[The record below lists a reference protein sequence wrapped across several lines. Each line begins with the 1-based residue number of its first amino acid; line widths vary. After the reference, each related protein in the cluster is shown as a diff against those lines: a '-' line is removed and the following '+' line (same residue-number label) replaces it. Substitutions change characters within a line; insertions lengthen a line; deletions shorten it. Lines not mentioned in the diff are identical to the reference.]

1 MIGLNN
7 PLFFNIF
14 HKLQIKKYQYMKE
27 IHIMNEKLGNCT
39 IKSWTPE
46 SASIIHQNLEV
57 HNWAPWLSASESSLI
72 GRSKVFPE
80 GQLQI
85 ELPEG
90 QIVATVSTNRIYWDG
105 HVDSL
110 PNWDTVAGDPTTY
123 EKTYQPEGNALVLM
137 SMNVHSSYQKFG
149 LATALVHQVQKLG
162 KELGIENI
170 IGSFRPNEFG
180 LFKIKHG
187 PTDFDAYIH
196 MVQKDGSP
204 IDAWIRSLTRNG
216 MKPLKTDVQAMT
228 VFGITPE
235 EFEELQTNYHA
246 DMWKQFGEKWECG
259 EVGQWTVDPET
270 GLATYQESNLWGII
284 PNLPDY
290 VTLE

>member
-1 MIGLNN
+1 MNYNHGS
-7 PLFFNIF
+7 
-14 HKLQIKKYQYMKE
+14 QESKKGCKE
-27 IHIMNEKLGNCT
+27 KGCEETG
-39 IKSWTPE
+39 E
-46 SASIIHQNLEV
+46 
-57 HNWAPWLSASESSLI
+57 ESSEET
-72 GRSKVFPE
+72 GEES
-80 GQLQI
+80 
-85 ELPEG
+85 
-90 QIVATVSTNRIYWDG
+90 D
-105 HVDSL
+105 
-110 PNWDTVAGDPTTY
+110 
-123 EKTYQPEGNALVLM
+123 NA
-137 SMNVHSSYQKFG
+137 KFM
-149 LATALVHQVQKLG
+149 